1 MPGRRKHIMDIRE
14 FIRHIREGRS
24 DRAIAHTLGV
34 NRKTVAR
41 YRAWALEQGL
51 LEGVLPELGDLQ
63 RLLDETI
70 NAPPPPQNVSTVEPY
85 REIVEQLHECGVEMA
100 AIHTRLKERGYGG
113 SYASVVRFVKR
124 LHPAVPETVLR
135 VETPPGEETQID
147 FGYAGKMLDETGQPR
162 KAWTF
167 VATLSWSRHQ
177 YVEFVFD
184 QKSETWLRCHRNA
197 FEYFGGVPERV
208 VIDNLKAGIAKRCWD
223 EPEGQHAYRECAMHY
238 GFLIDP
244 HKPGKPEHKGKVE
257 QGGVHYVKR
266 NFLAGRDPTSR
277 AQANRDVLRWVEGT
291 AGQRIHGTTRE
302 QPLERFEVERS
313 ALRPLPRSPYDL
325 AVWKQVKLHRD
336 GYVVFEGSYYSAPFR
351 LQGQKL
357 WVRGGTREVRIF
369 TGEYQLVATHAR
381 AEKPGERLTELSH
394 LPAHALLAGLTRE
407 QCQER
412 AHAIGPAT
420 AELVERLL
428 QHRPENRFRSAV
440 RLLRL
445 ADRWGAKRLEGA
457 CARALR
463 FEETSYTSIK
473 RILAQNLNAELHPE
487 PIASPPASIFVR
499 TAEELLEPL
508 MGGEPWN

>member
-1 MPGRRKHIMDIRE
+1 
-14 FIRHIREGRS
+14 
-24 DRAIAHTLGV
+24 
-34 NRKTVAR
+34 
-41 YRAWALEQGL
+41 
-51 LEGVLPELGDLQ
+51 
-63 RLLDETI
+63 
-70 NAPPPPQNVSTVEPY
+70 
-85 REIVEQLHECGVEMA
+85 
-100 AIHTRLKERGYGG
+100 
-113 SYASVVRFVKR
+113 
-124 LHPAVPETVLR
+124 
-135 VETPPGEETQID
+135 
-147 FGYAGKMLDETGQPR
+147 
-162 KAWTF
+162 
-167 VATLSWSRHQ
+167 
-177 YVEFVFD
+177 
-184 QKSETWLRCHRNA
+184 
-197 FEYFGGVPERV
+197 
-208 VIDNLKAGIAKRCWD
+208 
-223 EPEGQHAYRECAMHY
+223 MHY

-244 HKPGKPEHKGKVE
+244 NRPGKPEHKGKVE

-266 NFLAGRDPTSR
+266 NFLAGRDPTPR

-302 QPLERFEVERS
+302 QPLARFEVERS

-336 GYVVFEGSYYSAPFR
+336 GYVVFEGSYYTAPFR

-369 TGEYQLVATHAR
+369 TGEYQLVATHRR
-381 AEKPGERLTELSH
+381 AQKPGQRLTELSH

-487 PIASPPASIFVR
+487 PMASPPASIFVR